1 MFTEI
6 SRCIHLP
13 PGRFGCL
20 CLFLLQ
26 RSQAAPFH
34 RHPPLRPSPN
44 RPSLCPSRSLI
55 AACRSCCRTLCCS
68 SAGKL
73 NCNPPPLRRL
83 QTFVNC
89 ATQDRPIELLGSPT
103 VAVATKLRT
112 GEVAAFRRG
121 DLNLAVRA
129 SSSAPDVFMPPKI
142 DDVDFVDGGLV
153 NPVPVRIARDV
164 GADCVIAVDVS
175 RGPLNTT
182 PVGIYE
188 QVMHSF
194 AIMGQLLAK
203 LEADQ
208 ADVVI
213 RPDLARLAS
222 TDFSS
227 RSVFIEIGQSAGTR
241 FAPVLQEKLALWR
254 AGKKRA

>member
-1 MFTEI
+1 MFI
-6 SRCIHLP
+6 
-13 PGRFGCL
+13 
-20 CLFLLQ
+20 
-26 RSQAAPFH
+26 
-34 RHPPLRPSPN
+34 
-44 RPSLCPSRSLI
+44 
-55 AACRSCCRTLCCS
+55 
-68 SAGKL
+68 
-73 NCNPPPLRRL
+73 
-83 QTFVNC
+83 
-89 ATQDRPIELLGSPT
+89 
-103 VAVATKLRT
+103 
-112 GEVAAFRRG
+112 
-121 DLNLAVRA
+121 
-129 SSSAPDVFMPPKI
+129 PPKI

-188 QVMHSF
+188 QVMHRF
-194 AIMGQLLAK
+194 EIMGQLVAK